1 MKFNYIIIINKTMV
15 ITQDWEP
22 VTIGNGKKNKV
33 ISSSAPKPKII
44 QDDEDA
50 PKIQKY
56 PVELIKNLKEA
67 RAAKGLTQKDLA
79 NKMCI
84 NVSMI
89 QNLENNECNYN
100 RSKTFY
106 ISVMKTLGAN
116 INLKSLPKL

>member
-1 MKFNYIIIINKTMV
+1 MV

-22 VTIGNGKKNKV
+22 VTIGNGKKTKV

-56 PVELIKNLKEA
+56 PIELITNLREA
-67 RAAKGLTQKDLA
+67 RAAKGLSQKDLA
-79 NKMCI
+79 KKMCI
-84 NVSMI
+84 NVSVI
-89 QNLENNECNYN
+89 QNLENNQCDYN
-100 RSKTFY
+100 RTKTLY
-106 ISVMKTLGAN
+106 LSVMRTLGAS